1 MADII
6 KAIELE
12 KTYLAEKLN
21 NCKEPF
27 HLVDAIKKCGF
38 KSLEEYFEVKKRYEF
53 RQLEFTVKDITQEE
67 IVPEILTVLEAGTI
81 GVWFINS
88 TKTCVFS
95 GNQGLK
101 NFNEEYCVKNDIT
114 VYPLLSNGG
123 AIVHQNGDFS
133 FGISCPKSLNIDAF
147 FVLYRIRHAIQK
159 YTNKKV
165 TVNGNDILIDGAK
178 VCGST
183 TYCKNDLFLFIAYFS
198 FNDKTE
204 LIETI
209 CNKKTDKKPG
219 YIDFMTREV
228 LRQEVLVWLK
238 LIST

>member
-1 MADII
+1 MADIV

-21 NCKEPF
+21 GKEPF
-27 HLVDAIKKCGF
+27 HLVDVIKECGF

-53 RQLEFTVKDITQEE
+53 RQLNFTVKDITQEE
-67 IVPEILTVLEAGTI
+67 VFGELTTVFENRTVGL
-81 GVWFINS
+81 WLCDHP
-88 TKTCVFS
+88 KTCVF
-95 GNQGLK
+95 GGVQGLK
-101 NFNEEYCVKNDIT
+101 DFNEEYCIKNNIT
-114 VYPLLSNGG
+114 IYPYLSNGG
-123 AIVHQNGDFS
+123 IIVHQNGDFTY
-133 FGISCPKSLNIDAF
+133 GLSCPANIYSDAGYI
-147 FVLYRIRHAIQK
+147 LDRTRHMLQK

-165 TVNGNDILIDGAK
+165 TIDGNDILVDGSK

-183 TYCKNDLFLFIAYFS
+183 VYNKNGLFLILVYFS

-228 LRQEVLVWLK
+228 LRQEVLVWLR
-238 LIST
+238 I

>member
-1 MADII
+1 MADIV

-21 NCKEPF
+21 GKEPF
-27 HLVDAIKKCGF
+27 HLVDVIKECGF

-67 IVPEILTVLEAGTI
+67 VFGELATVFENRTVGL
-81 GVWFINS
+81 WLCDHP
-88 TKTCVFS
+88 KTCVF
-95 GNQGLK
+95 GGVQGLK
-101 NFNEEYCVKNDIT
+101 DFNEEYCVQNNIT
-114 VYPLLSNGG
+114 IHPYLSNGG
-123 AIVHQNGDFS
+123 IIVHQNGDFTY
-133 FGISCPKSLNIDAF
+133 GLSCPTSIYNDPGYILD
-147 FVLYRIRHAIQK
+147 RTRHMLQK
-159 YTNKKV
+159 HTNKKV
-165 TVNGNDILIDGAK
+165 AIDGNDILVDGLK

-183 TYCKNDLFLFIAYFS
+183 VYNKNGLFLILVYFS

-219 YIDFMTREV
+219 YIDFMTREE
-228 LRQEVLVWLK
+228 LRQEVLVWLR
-238 LIST
+238 I